1 MPVVDPL
8 SEIRG
13 VDFLVLHGN
22 EEAGLGSGNSF
33 HLVSQKWIF
42 VQVVIEVEDREV
54 ESSPFEVEA
63 IVDLENVP
71 NQVDSKLG
79 GQDVT
84 EVQIA
89 GFNLELLLTPQN
101 VAHYLTS
108 ILFQNTLPS
117 LPLFRS

>member
-1 MPVVDPL
+1 M
-8 SEIRG
+8 
-13 VDFLVLHGN
+13 
-22 EEAGLGSGNSF
+22 
-33 HLVSQKWIF
+33 
-42 VQVVIEVEDREV
+42 IEVEDREV